1 MLEEPDI
8 TNAPPF
14 APPPPDRA
22 GISTAAIQEFDRRW
36 RVENVLTGFMGGDDD
51 DEEVIRRSH
60 VMKFSHGE
68 PFTLALRRSRPAPG
82 KGAAW
87 ALSIRCQ
94 WASECATDE
103 INQPMNQF
111 TIYSILH
118 FIVRSD
124 EGPVLAVRCSINL
137 CVLPASPENGG
148 RGHEGKLEDVMLGA
162 AALPEEG
169 VAKAVGWE
177 RFLHVQDVEGLIE
190 RYDNK
195 AEEQEKRQEG
205 DGTSDAVGGGGDG
218 AITVEAF
225 VEVKGW
231 YESIEAVRCVPM
243 TPPTMD

>member
-51 DEEVIRRSH
+51 DEDVIRRSH

-94 WASECATDE
+94 WVSECATDE

-124 EGPVLAVRCSINL
+124 EGPVLAVRCSIGA
-137 CVLPASPENGG
+137 CFARVPGE
-148 RGHEGKLEDVMLGA
+148 RGQGARGKLEDVMLGA
-162 AALPEEG
+162 AALREG

-177 RFLHVQDVEGLIE
+177 RFLHEQDVEGLIGDMTI
-190 RYDNK
+190 RRRSRRSGKK
-195 AEEQEKRQEG
+195 ATARRMR
-205 DGTSDAVGGGGDG
+205 SAAVGTERLPAG
-218 AITVEAF
+218 V